1 MIIQILQ
8 LHEELLADLDC
19 ILPDIELSHV
29 EPNAIAASATPY
41 NRPRHARWHSADF
54 VSVRASGSKLK
65 QRIRHSLDGSKPG
78 GINLTGSGRGV
89 SPEAVARVAQ
99 VFNKYVCSPPSIPKV
114 VFYSACHILTTLHSC
129 R

>member
-8 LHEELLADLDC
+8 LHEELLADLDHL
-19 ILPDIELSHV
+19 IPDIELSHIGPTAV
-29 EPNAIAASATPY
+29 ATSATPY

-78 GINLTGSGRGV
+78 GVNLSGSGRKV
-89 SPEAVARVAQ
+89 SPDTVAKVARV
-99 VFNKYVCSPPSIPKV
+99 FNRYVCSSPCTPKEA
-114 VFYSACHILTTLHSC
+114 FC
-129 R
+129 